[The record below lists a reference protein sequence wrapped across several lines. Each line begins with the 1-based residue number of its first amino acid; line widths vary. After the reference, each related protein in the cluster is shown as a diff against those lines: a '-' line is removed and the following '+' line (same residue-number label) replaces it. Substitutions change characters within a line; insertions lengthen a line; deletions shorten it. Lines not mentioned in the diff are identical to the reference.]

1 MTFDPSEGFLL
12 SLFGGVSAL
21 LVSLCAC
28 VLRSRCT
35 RIKFGCIELDRDVL
49 SQSQFQF
56 PDVEQI
62 GPAIK
67 TLTIARKQDAATS
80 SDDV

>member
-1 MTFDPSEGFLL
+1 MTFEPSEGFLL
-12 SLFGGVSAL
+12 SLFGGLSAL

-49 SQSQFQF
+49 SPSEF
-56 PDVEQI
+56 PDVERI
-62 GPAIK
+62 GPTIK
-67 TLTIARKQDAATS
+67 SLKIATKADAAS
-80 SDDV
+80 SSSIE